1 MNKATLRRGA
11 ATYSTPHSRAITSP
25 VLTSVRGWKL
35 VEFYAKPLN
44 AAEIFNA
51 YPRRLVGEIR
61 TQHRTTAD
69 RRRNSEKRHHLKS
82 GIRVQV
88 GRLAHVVERHVKWSQ
103 RATTLIRT
111 VPAGRGAG
119 SEPRWRE
126 VIDHPR
132 PGARPRPVNRPA
144 SSGRGP
150 PRRLRPGPG
159 AAVPPAR
166 AVRVRARGDGGI
178 RLLWRTWVSSQ
189 QPLATRALVVRL
201 VGSITRSGF
210 VVSGLTATCG
220 ADPVVSTGTQ
230 ERGHRP

>member
-119 SEPRWRE
+119 SEAALAGRSSIIPDPAPGPGRSTGR
-126 VIDHPR
+126 PR
-132 PGARPRPVNRPA
+132 PGEVHLVGFDQGQAQLFRLRAPFGC
-144 SSGRGP
+144 GRGATAASGCSGG
-150 PRRLRPGPG
+150 RGCRHSSRWRPGRWSFDWWG
-159 AAVPPAR
+159 AS
-166 AVRVRARGDGGI
+166 RG
-178 RLLWRTWVSSQ
+178 
-189 QPLATRALVVRL
+189 A
-201 VGSITRSGF
+201 GSLYLG
-210 VVSGLTATCG
+210 
-220 ADPVVSTGTQ
+220 
-230 ERGHRP
+230 